1 MFKIT
6 LERNKCTS
14 CGTCEDLCP
23 EHFELAEDAFAHIKG
38 SKKAEVEELELE
50 DEDCF
55 MDAAENCPAMCIHV
69 YKDGKEVL

>member
-1 MFKIT
+1 MFKVT

-14 CGTCEDLCP
+14 CGTCEDTCP

-38 SKKAEVEELELE
+38 SEKAEVEEFELE

-55 MDAAENCPAMCIHV
+55 MDAAENCPVMCIHV
-69 YKDGKEVL
+69 YEDGNEVL